1 MEKMKLSKETMQKL
15 EEVKNSLHCG
25 NVSST
30 QYGTPTAGCGTCWGG
45 GCANGI
51 TG

>member
-1 MEKMKLSKETMQKL
+1 MEKLKLSKETMQKL
-15 EEVKNSLHCG
+15 EAVKNSLHCG
-25 NVSST
+25 NAT
-30 QYGTPTAGCGTCWGG
+30 DIQYGTPTACTTCWGG